1 VQLAHTLE
9 LNKQLLK
16 LKIIN
21 KKRKIQYGLLLILLF
36 SIIGFY
42 SIQNEEDLSQKQSN
56 EIEKTEE
63 IEHYEVLVTGGFN
76 MDANLSYSVPLLK
89 FNLTDSLPNL
99 QIGSEKT
106 IQLSEYDSMIPSMI
120 QLIKLLNDNLNLKNS
135 EPYHFYNPLLRASES
150 IDFIKTTKGKTE
162 RKQISGH
169 RFINEKDI
177 RYLELDSI
185 DVKISYLLHYFL
197 VSIAEKEWQDT
208 ISTHRLREEYSLTK
222 ALKNPE
228 SVYKLNLRRKRI
240 DSISPEIGKLKNL
253 EVLIIS
259 GSTVKFLPKEIEE
272 CKNLKSIIAHSSKLE
287 ELPATLGN
295 LKNLRTLKLGN
306 CNLKSIPKEIGNIE
320 SLWHLSIGNNNITSV
335 PKELSKL
342 KNLTWLDLS
351 DNPLEEFPDCVL
363 QMENL
368 KRFWIFGNSINEIPF
383 EIKNLK
389 YLDHIRLNKTNV
401 INIDSLSSIM
411 PEVMFLHND

>member
-1 VQLAHTLE
+1 
-9 LNKQLLK
+9 

-21 KKRKIQYGLLLILLF
+21 KKRKIQYGLFLILLF

-42 SIQNEEDLSQKQSN
+42 TIQNKKDISSKQPN

-63 IEHYEVLVTGGFN
+63 IPHYEVLVTGGFN

-89 FNLTDSLPNL
+89 FNLTDSLPYL
-99 QIGSEKT
+99 QIGSEKV
-106 IQLSEYDSMIPSMI
+106 IQLREYDSMIPSMI
-120 QLIKLLNDNLNLKNS
+120 QLTKLLNDNLNLKNS
-135 EPYHFYNPLLRASES
+135 EPYHFYNPYLSSSES

-169 RFINEKDI
+169 RFNNEKDI
-177 RYLELDSI
+177 RYIELDSI
-185 DVKISYLLHYFL
+185 DVRISYLLHYFL

-208 ISTHRLREEYSLTK
+208 ISTHGLKEVHSLTE
-222 ALKNPE
+222 ALKNPD

-240 DSISPEIGKLKNL
+240 DSIPPEIGKLKNL

-259 GSTVKFLPKEIEE
+259 GSTVKFLPDEIGE
-272 CKNLKSIIAHSSKLE
+272 CKNLKSIIAHSSRLE
-287 ELPATLGN
+287 EIPATLGN
-295 LKNLRTLKLGN
+295 LKKLRVLKLGH

-320 SLWHLSIGNNNITSV
+320 SLWHLSIGGNNIKYV

-363 QMENL
+363 EMENL
-368 KRFWIFGNSINEIPF
+368 KRFWVFGNSINEIPF

-401 INIDSLSSIM
+401 MNIDSLSSIM